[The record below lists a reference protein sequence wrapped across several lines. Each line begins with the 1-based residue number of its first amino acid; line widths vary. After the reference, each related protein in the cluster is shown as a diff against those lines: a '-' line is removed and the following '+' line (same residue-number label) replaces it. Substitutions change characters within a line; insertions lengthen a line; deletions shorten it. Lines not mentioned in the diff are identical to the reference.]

1 MIIYCLW
8 FIIKHAFRDEI
19 FIYFIKEDNWIEYV
33 IKINEKLKVEGN
45 ELITKIN
52 ILYDKTKNKMAFKWM
67 VYFYCNKKIFNYNDD
82 EINNNN
88 GIKLIKIIIQI
99 IYLLFIWKNKRKTYS
114 LLLFLLLIY
123 IS

>member
-1 MIIYCLW
+1 MIIYFLW
-8 FIIKHAFRDEI
+8 FITKHAFRDEI

-52 ILYDKTKNKMAFKWM
+52 FLYDKTKNKTALKWM

-88 GIKLIKIIIQI
+88 GIKLIKTFIKNMY
-99 IYLLFIWKNKRKTYS
+99 YLYWKIKGKKDECT
-114 LLLFLLLIY
+114 I
-123 IS
+123 

>member
-8 FIIKHAFRDEI
+8 FIIKHAFIDEI
-19 FIYFIKEDNWIEYV
+19 FIYFIKEDNWIKYV
-33 IKINEKLKVEGN
+33 ININEKLKVEGN

-52 ILYDKTKNKMAFKWM
+52 FLYDKTKNKTALKWM

>member
-19 FIYFIKEDNWIEYV
+19 FIYFIKEDNWIKYV
-33 IKINEKLKVEGN
+33 ININEKLKVEGN

-52 ILYDKTKNKMAFKWM
+52 ILYDKAKNKTAFKWM

-99 IYLLFIWKNKRKTYS
+99 IYLLFIWKNKRKTNS

-123 IS
+123 I

>member
-1 MIIYCLW
+1 M
-8 FIIKHAFRDEI
+8 
-19 FIYFIKEDNWIEYV
+19 
-33 IKINEKLKVEGN
+33 
-45 ELITKIN
+45 
-52 ILYDKTKNKMAFKWM
+52 M
-67 VYFYCNKKIFNYNDD
+67 YFYCINKIFNSNDD

>member
-8 FIIKHAFRDEI
+8 FIIKHAFIDEI

-33 IKINEKLKVEGN
+33 ININEKLKVEGN

-52 ILYDKTKNKMAFKWM
+52 ILYDKTKNKMSFKWM